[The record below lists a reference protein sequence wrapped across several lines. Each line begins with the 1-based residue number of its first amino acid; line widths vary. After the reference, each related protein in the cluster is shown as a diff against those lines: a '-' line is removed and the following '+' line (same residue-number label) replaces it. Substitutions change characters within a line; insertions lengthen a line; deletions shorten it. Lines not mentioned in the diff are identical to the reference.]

1 MVSFCWAFL
10 DTIRESSPL
19 CMDDGRDS
27 IRSRS
32 PLSPR
37 IVNPSVANGQ
47 KEDAAQRTEHPR
59 LGIEMAEIDK
69 GPELGVEAQTLLP
82 LETTVRAEIMCL
94 FQERQGIE

>member
-1 MVSFCWAFL
+1 M
-10 DTIRESSPL
+10 

-82 LETTVRAEIMCL
+82 LETTVRAAIMCL
-94 FQERQGIE
+94 FEERQGIE

>member
-1 MVSFCWAFL
+1 
-10 DTIRESSPL
+10 
-19 CMDDGRDS
+19 MDDGRDS
-27 IRSRS
+27 VRSRS

-82 LETTVRAEIMCL
+82 LETTVRTAIICVCFKSAKVL
-94 FQERQGIE
+94 SKTPWKNSRAFVFYIK